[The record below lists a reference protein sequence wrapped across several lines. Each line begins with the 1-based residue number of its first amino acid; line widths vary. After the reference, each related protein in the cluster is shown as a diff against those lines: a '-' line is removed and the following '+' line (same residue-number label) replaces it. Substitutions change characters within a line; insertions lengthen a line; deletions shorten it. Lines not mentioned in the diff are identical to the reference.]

1 MKRTAAAP
9 RDPAGTRRRLVGA
22 AVRLM
27 LRQGF
32 AATTVDQVCTEA
44 GLTKGGFFHHF
55 ADKEALG
62 REAVGWWGRMGM
74 DLYSAAWR
82 DGAGGPLA
90 QLHGMLDIMEGF
102 TRRPGAPCVCLVGM
116 MSQELAATCPAM
128 RDACA
133 HELRVWKDHV
143 ARLLAAAKEVHRPRT
158 DFDPEAVAWF
168 LNSLWQGS
176 MLIAKT
182 SQEPALIRA
191 NLALARAFVDGLFAV
206 VPARQRAGTAGGRR
220 APAARPGGRRGR
232 RQTAGGGAA

>member
-1 MKRTAAAP
+1 MKRTAARP

-32 AATTVDQVCTEA
+32 AATTVDQVCAAA

-55 ADKEALG
+55 ENKEALG
-62 REAVGWWGRMGM
+62 REAVGGWGRMGT

-82 DGAGGPLA
+82 DDAGDPLA
-90 QLHGMLDIMEGF
+90 QLHRMLGIMDGF
-102 TRRPGAPCVCLVGM
+102 TRRPGDPCVCLVGM
-116 MSQELAATCPAM
+116 MSQELAETCPAM

-143 ARLLAAAKEVHRPRT
+143 ARLLAAARAVHRPRT

-182 SQEPALIRA
+182 RQEPALIRN
-191 NLALARAFVDGLFAV
+191 NLALARAFVDGLFADAGV
-206 VPARQRAGTAGGRR
+206 QRSGKTGGAGKAGVH
-220 APAARPGGRRGR
+220 RGR
-232 RQTAGGGAA
+232 RRTVRGGAA